1 MFDLQKLSTKLVTDV
16 LSDSTITISGKKYKI
31 HLEEDTEKQTILLSE
46 ILAFQENSSLERRKI
61 EAYGNYYAGSK
72 RFRKLLF
79 LLSCLYIF
87 ISTKTKQERNEAM
100 EKMSAFFNVEDRKA
114 FASTVNE
121 FENLH
126 HGKNLSNVTK
136 QVVKIH
142 NDFNG
147 YDKKTIF
154 KILEFAL
161 YNHFDF
167 DIEMDVLP
175 DFSDFFVEADDA
187 QF

>member
-1 MFDLQKLSTKLVTDV
+1 MFDLQKLSTKLAIDA
-16 LSDSTITISGKKYKI
+16 LSNSTITIGGKKYKI
-31 HLEEDTEKQTILLSE
+31 HLEEDTEKRTILLSE
-46 ILAFQENSSLERRKI
+46 ILSFQEDSSHERKEI

-79 LLSCLYIF
+79 LISCLYIF
-87 ISTKTKQERNEAM
+87 VSTKTKQERNEAM
-100 EKMSAFFNVEDRKA
+100 EKMSGFFNVEDRKA
-114 FASTVNE
+114 FVSTVNE

-126 HGKNLSNVTK
+126 HSKNSSNVTK
-136 QVVKIH
+136 QVIKIY
-142 NDFNG
+142 NDYYG

-154 KILEFAL
+154 KILEFGL

-167 DIEMDVLP
+167 DIELDVLH
-175 DFSDFFVEADDA
+175 DFSDFFVEVDDA